1 MSQQGLP
8 TRSKRIRNDKEEK
21 TVDQSDEN
29 DAQEEKDV
37 TLLDREEKEDLFETV
52 GGLAIEKL
60 EEKDCNI
67 QSHFSMSNDTGSV
80 VVIDQ
85 GSSFSKG
92 MIFTKDSNGKFKE
105 ESIRFN
111 VTPRAIA
118 SEFARTVLYYT
129 PSTDE
134 YSLYKN
140 PNSDSIPIHSLKKL
154 FTVLEANT
162 YIVKDENGT
171 SFPLNVSLL
180 MFKFIEKL
188 LSAISWRK
196 KQTKFTRKVDTFIFT
211 VPTGTPQHV
220 KALYKLN
227 IFKAI
232 QKCFEHGSALRLNNI
247 YVIEEYLLLY
257 YANIN
262 EQSTDQILMIIDFGH
277 LTADVTVIDKLQTII
292 YANGEVG
299 GVSMFHKVIEELTN
313 ENPFDVMRNIFES
326 QDSVLPEKYQWLD
339 KPFREVCKEII
350 QPILDAILQT
360 NPEQVVLCGAFIS
373 NGYFKELVKS
383 MLNFDKL
390 QQYYDGNDFIRKDE
404 FKPQHFEIVEIENPG
419 SALLVGAANM
429 LQSNAQNISFSNGL
443 PAIVNIPIDFER
455 KLLPFQT
462 KIAFLFEDEYTN
474 QVMLKLTKNDNFLY
488 VKQDVEI
495 FILKIRNTIDMEK
508 LENTNIT
515 MDNYNQIG
523 VSEFERF
530 TTANIWFDPML
541 KLHHAAF
548 FIVGEV
554 LQDHVFV
561 SIIFKSVGHYIRKR
575 FKIPRIGRMER
586 IPITDV
592 LEIFTTEEEEDTTW
606 YGTKYDLNMVVTDSR
621 VHRVDKSQLSELDEN
636 DFKILLSKEN
646 VITKEDRTEYIENYE
661 SNIPAQEKG
670 DANKYCEQ
678 VNFKCICCGKAIQN
692 GDQKHKVTSRTVYR
706 FREAFG
712 DNNIHPGSS
721 CHDCFKIQRNYFDR
735 KRGSKK
741 RK

>member
-21 TVDQSDEN
+21 AVDQSDEN

-37 TLLDREEKEDLFETV
+37 TLLDREEKEGLFETV

-118 SEFARTVLYYT
+118 SEFARTILYYT

-134 YSLYKN
+134 YFLYKN

-188 LSAISWRK
+188 LSAITWRK

-508 LENTNIT
+508 
-515 MDNYNQIG
+515 
-523 VSEFERF
+523 
-530 TTANIWFDPML
+530 
-541 KLHHAAF
+541 
-548 FIVGEV
+548 
-554 LQDHVFV
+554 
-561 SIIFKSVGHYIRKR
+561 KR

-692 GDQKHKVTSRTVYR
+692 GDQKHKFTSRTVYR